1 MYPSSVTYCV
11 KIERLGCLAF
21 GFFCYIECMRN
32 IKIVGTLHGGITSK
46 EELEEILKDSN
57 PDQILVELSNKEVRN
72 IPESNSIR
80 DEMIYIYQW
89 AKNAGIKIGNFDV
102 EVNVLEDGIN
112 GKENDF
118 IQLNNKF
125 DEALKSISWKELNKE
140 KYWIGSDIAILDKKI
155 RDRYLS
161 KKRCEER
168 EDKMLAS
175 INRQMIESGTIL
187 IFMGIGHL
195 SYFEKSLPSATFL
208 LR

>member
-1 MYPSSVTYCV
+1 
-11 KIERLGCLAF
+11 
-21 GFFCYIECMRN
+21 MRN